1 MFPPEF
7 DFNIYKN
14 NNPHLNGKN
23 ENELIQHYSFYGYNE
38 GLVSTIIKNRND
50 FINLIPTNKMILEIG
65 PLCNPCMPVHQSNVH
80 ILDYFS
86 KDELIEN
93 YKNDL
98 TLIRNEM
105 ARRKASGVLTS
116 IKEKE
121 LPSIINKNKSEVKE
135 QSEMVTFDPEE
146 YAGPYKVSSNDENDY
161 KSFESDDSLI
171 TPLRKI

>member
-1 MFPPEF
+1 MIDNNRKPLFEYSDLELKAIGF
-7 DFNIYKN
+7 D
-14 NNPHLNGKN
+14 L
-23 ENELIQHYSFYGYNE
+23 L
-38 GLVSTIIKNRND
+38 
-50 FINLIPTNKMILEIG
+50 
-65 PLCNPCMPVHQSNVH
+65 
-80 ILDYFS
+80 
-86 KDELIEN
+86 ELIEN